1 VDKDLER
8 QHLSEVFGK
17 EIADTFAAGERPD
30 FTLECADGVL
40 GVETTS
46 VFPSDAAAKLAR
58 DDRYAES
65 LFQGTGQVHRRD
77 LGSLDVLNGA
87 TLTIKG
93 QDQLVN
99 MVRYIVPP
107 MKELIA
113 VLIAQLT
120 VKESKITAYL
130 QRCSTVDL
138 VVADDGPV
146 FFLES
151 PIAYAV
157 LLNRFI
163 PKRRILHSPFR
174 EIYLNTGAIEFP
186 RVSAPLKGGFLFS
199 DCQAYAELVGN
210 VIEKFDLFCACLYH
224 EGYTLAQPLRGYTL
238 AQPLRGYRS
247 RAIHFG
253 SWTIGI
259 LKKNELIAQDVR
271 LDLRAVRS
279 PTIEQLVSRMDS
291 SILVHALKLVDARR
305 GRIMPRNLIFATH
318 GEKSQPPAD
327 GKVRLTAVEMPDE
340 APRDSASL
348 PIEPSD

>member
-1 VDKDLER
+1 MDKDLER

-46 VFPSDAAAKLAR
+46 VFPSDAAAKLVR
-58 DDRYAES
+58 DDGYAES
-65 LFQGTGQVHRRD
+65 LFQSAGQVHRRD

-87 TLTIKG
+87 TVTIKG

-99 MVRYIVPP
+99 MVRYVVPP

-163 PKRRILHSPFR
+163 PKGRILHSPFR

-224 EGYTLAQPLRGYTL
+224 EGYTLAQPLG
-238 AQPLRGYRS
+238 GYRS
-247 RAIHFG
+247 RAIQFG

-259 LKKNELIAQDVR
+259 LEKNELIAQDVR

-327 GKVRLTAVEMPDE
+327 GKVRLTAVEMPDD